1 MSANWHAPPD
11 LLSASEGHS
20 QLRILTASVGPLQS
34 KSPRLK
40 WKPQK
45 QKETKPK
52 YARSSSICATL
63 RYPRLTSSGTWGT
76 RSGPPPC
83 PAPLPHPRGWCAA
96 ATLCP
101 PLGGGFTC
109 RCACLPH
116 EPLGNPDPVSRISA
130 SQGPTGVWPIA
141 DPLHCCK
148 VQVENTWP
156 VWPPQSPLALSHP
169 LCPATSPHQAN
180 QLISAAGAT
189 GEPRQR
195 AQGKL
200 WNVSSQFTCM
210 IFSEVILSHHL
221 LKNLSI

>member
-1 MSANWHAPPD
+1 MV
-11 LLSASEGHS
+11 SASHV
-20 QLRILTASVGPLQS
+20 LWHVGNQEWATSL
-34 KSPRLK
+34 
-40 WKPQK
+40 
-45 QKETKPK
+45 
-52 YARSSSICATL
+52 SSS
-63 RYPRLTSSGTWGT
+63 P
-76 RSGPPPC
+76 GPPQW
-83 PAPLPHPRGWCAA
+83 AWCAA
-96 ATLCP
+96 AILCP

-141 DPLHCCK
+141 DPQHTFTLHCCK
-148 VQVENTWP
+148 AQVENTWP

-180 QLISAAGAT
+180 QLIPAAGAT

-200 WNVSSQFTCM
+200 WNVSSQFTCT